1 MVGHNARQD
10 AALSCSPREGER
22 AEIARS
28 PWKYGRVVHVITSF
42 TAARQRVLAL
52 LGALSMYRLVLFS
65 LTALAVIALA
75 LSAFGVIASPMPG
88 EILASFAVL
97 AIVISAVDAAA
108 QRLLRLPWRIESSLV
123 TALILLFV
131 LRPGVELTALIGIA
145 VAGALASL
153 SKYLIAW
160 RGRHIL
166 NPAAFGAAV
175 VSILGSFGAFEWL
188 GTSASWWIG
197 TPSMAIP
204 VFLLGLA
211 VLWRTEKVRVIL
223 VFLIIAIATALVRQ
237 GAQAQQFDIPF
248 DVATALQFAALQT
261 PFLFLG
267 AFMLSEPLTLPPRRW
282 QQFSVAALVGLLAGW
297 PIPVGDLFT
306 LGQERALLIGN
317 LLAFAFA
324 LRGSVRLTLEKREF
338 VTPTAQKLTFRA
350 KGKLQFVAGQ
360 YLELDVPHH
369 RPDARGTRRE
379 FSIVSA
385 PADLPTLRI
394 AYKNGDQKHPSS
406 YKRALA
412 AAEPGATL
420 AVTGTWGDFILPRG
434 EAPILMVAAGIG
446 VTPFVSQLRQ
456 LKATGQQRDVVLVY
470 VAAES
475 SELAFRAE
483 LEDADARVLVF
494 TRDEPQHLSA
504 HWTWAQ
510 GVRLDAEGLERVVP
524 DISSRH
530 AFISGPPRLIA
541 DLAPALQKARSLT
554 TDAFAGY

>member
-1 MVGHNARQD
+1 M
-10 AALSCSPREGER
+10 
-22 AEIARS
+22 
-28 PWKYGRVVHVITSF
+28 ITSI
-42 TAARQRVLAL
+42 TAMRQRVLAL
-52 LGALSMYRLVLFS
+52 LGGISMYRLVLFA
-65 LTALAVIALA
+65 LLALAAIALVLAA
-75 LSAFGVIASPMPG
+75 LGVIVSPTPL
-88 EILASFAVL
+88 EILVSFAVL
-97 AIVISAVDAAA
+97 AAVISAVDAVS
-108 QRLLRLPWRIESSLV
+108 QRVLRLPWRIESSLV

-131 LRPGVELTALIGIA
+131 LRPGIEPLALLGLAI
-145 VAGALASL
+145 AGAVASL

-188 GTSASWWIG
+188 GTSSSWWVG
-197 TPSMAIP
+197 TPSLFIP
-204 VFLLGLA
+204 VLILGLA
-211 VLWRTEKVRVIL
+211 VLWRTEKVRVVA
-223 VFLIIAIATALVRQ
+223 VFVVIAVVVSVVRQ
-237 GAQAQQFDIPF
+237 AVQAQEFEIGFDI
-248 DVATALQFAALQT
+248 ASALSFALLQS

-282 QQFSVAALVGLLAGW
+282 QQFSVAALVGVLAGW
-297 PIPVGDLFT
+297 PIAIGGLFT

-324 LRGSVRLTLEKREF
+324 VRGSVRLVLEKRRSI
-338 VTPTAQKLTFRA
+338 TPTAQELTFRA
-350 KGKLQFVAGQ
+350 KGKVRFLPGQ

-420 AVTGTWGDFILPRG
+420 AVTGTWGDFLLPRA
-434 EAPILMVAAGIG
+434 ETPVLMVAAGIG

-456 LKATGQQRDVVLVY
+456 LQLTGQQRDVVLIY
-470 VAAES
+470 VASDS
-475 SELAFRAE
+475 SELAFRDE
-483 LEDADARVLVF
+483 LAATGARVVVF
-494 TRDEPQHLSA
+494 TRDEPADLPAQ
-504 HWTWAQ
+504 WTWAQ
-510 GVRLDAEGLERVVP
+510 GARLDAQGLEQYVP
-524 DISSRH
+524 DLGYRH
-530 AFISGPPRLIA
+530 SFISGPPRLIA

>member
-1 MVGHNARQD
+1 M
-10 AALSCSPREGER
+10 
-22 AEIARS
+22 
-28 PWKYGRVVHVITSF
+28 ITSF
-42 TAARQRVLAL
+42 AAARQRVLAV
-52 LGALSMYRLVLFS
+52 LGSLSMYRLVLFA
-65 LTALAVIALA
+65 LVALAVIAFV
-75 LSAFGVIASPMPG
+75 LSLFGVIVSPTPL
-88 EILASFAVL
+88 ELVASFLVL
-97 AIVISAVDAAA
+97 AVVISAVDAAA

-131 LRPGVELTALIGIA
+131 LRPGVE
-145 VAGALASL
+145 AGALLGLALAGAVASV

-160 RGRHIL
+160 RGRHIF

-175 VSILGSFGAFEWL
+175 VSILGAFGAFGAFEWL
-188 GTSASWWIG
+188 GTSSSWWVG
-197 TPSMAIP
+197 TPVLTIP
-204 VFLLGLA
+204 VAVLGLA
-211 VLWRTEKVRVIL
+211 VLWRTEKIRVIL
-223 VFLIIAIATALVRQ
+223 VFLAVAVTTSVVRQ
-237 GAQAQQFDIPF
+237 AVQAVEFDIAF
-248 DVATALQFAALQT
+248 DVATALQFALLQS

-267 AFMLSEPLTLPPRRW
+267 AFMLSEPLTLPPRRR
-282 QQFSVAALVGLLAGW
+282 QQLVVAAVVGLLAGW
-297 PIPVGDLFT
+297 PISVAGLFT

-317 LLAFAFA
+317 LVAFAFA
-324 LRGSVRLTLEKREF
+324 LRGSVRLVLERREF
-338 VTPTAQKLTFRA
+338 VTPTAQELTFRA
-350 KGKLQFVAGQ
+350 KGRVRFLPGQ

-412 AAEPGATL
+412 AAEPGATF

-434 EAPILMVAAGIG
+434 EQPVLMVAAGIG

-456 LKATGQQRDVVLVY
+456 LQATGQQRDVVLVY
-470 VAAES
+470 VASDA
-475 SELAFRAE
+475 SELAFREE
-483 LEDADARVLVF
+483 LAATGVRTVVF
-494 TRDEPQHLSA
+494 TRDEPADLPA
-504 HWTWAQ
+504 HWSWAQ
-510 GVRLDAEGLERVVP
+510 GARLDAETLERTVA
-524 DISSRH
+524 DLAARH